1 MKSKSR
7 KKKQT
12 ALRGD
17 RSATASQTRA
27 RQARGHGARPKRPFA
42 PNARA
47 PFKAKLG
54 RAPAPTAQSR
64 GETKPPSR
72 RPAPAMRPDLRLEE
86 GTRKPD
92 DPILNPPA
100 GARSLRLRLVRR
112 APKAFGKRIGPARGG
127 PEAGRPA
134 LAFFRRR
141 AAVWACARPSAS
153 RAVRSACS
161 RRLAQAGSSAW
172 AWGQA
177 SLCVFAQSGESVVAQ
192 RSPAFGESKRNPSQ
206 PGCAQS
212 APKADAG
219 DRLRRRAFESGR
231 SARTAPG
238 RRTRRRFGV
247 RPVRPIG
254 V

>member
-72 RPAPAMRPDLRLEE
+72 RPAPSMRPDLRLEE

-92 DPILNPPA
+92 DPILNLPA
-100 GARSLRLRLVRR
+100 GARSLRLRSVRR
-112 APKAFGKRIGPARGG
+112 APKAFGKRIGSACGG
-127 PEAGRPA
+127 PEADRPA

-172 AWGQA
+172 AWGKRRSA
-177 SLCVFAQSGESVVAQ
+177 S
-192 RSPAFGESKRNPSQ
+192 SPKAANPS
-206 PGCAQS
+206 S
-212 APKADAG
+212 
-219 DRLRRRAFESGR
+219 R
-231 SARTAPG
+231 SARRRSASQNEIRVSPAAPNRRPRPTRATGCGGGLLSPGAAPG
-238 RRTRRRFGV
+238 RRPAGGLAGVSAFGPFG
-247 RPVRPIG
+247 R
-254 V
+254 